1 MVKQVPVT
9 TELSQTL
16 DAGSAVQFTGGQ
28 VDPME
33 NKMPGQIRKQST
45 AMLQMQKASQALA
58 DQLNDAEATKLYNE
72 FAPELET
79 NHNAYLDIKG
89 FDAVAPIPPDEEGGD
104 YGNTL
109 DIYKNTNLKNLK
121 EKYLKRASN
130 GSVKFMFEAKAHQA
144 IADSQEK
151 MVRHSIKQQKIGAV
165 TALEDHLAIT
175 KRQTIDDYESYDK
188 EGSVYQTRKF
198 VGMALIDEI
207 AMVNGWNID
216 PTKGRV
222 SSNYLQLRSA
232 YLYEIGTGVID
243 KMNKNLPKHKKNEAI
258 RKYINTYYGDLG
270 EKTADKQLEINEKE
284 GNLNKNSACV
294 EAILK
299 DNGNINDGSF
309 LSAANR
315 MNCLSSSN
323 SFDNGKGVSTNQGLH
338 SDKVNTDE
346 TTITDNIEFAEQL
359 INTES
364 KFYKPDS
371 ELNGT
376 LLDQHKPTHLFA
388 ALHFG
393 VEKADSLY
401 TKAKSQID
409 IDPKQFKNN
418 PVYAKNI
425 NSQIITNYKKLLIEE
440 ANKEFRPEI
449 VRLEKEIEKLEN
461 TPDVYKRRISSG
473 LGPFPGTKEYEKS
486 EKDRKK
492 RVKINQLKNQLE
504 IAKVE
509 DPGFANK
516 IVNDLDILE
525 GEIDYDYDPQITKEL
540 KIDEVSGLQPLSV
553 LEQKL
558 RATVKDPKEL
568 EVALKELR
576 LKHKD
581 ITNSSNEVY
590 DQDLKKAKIIAFSRE
605 GGYNDLAENGININN
620 FKEEDQKILRNGQ
633 PENSDVNTILQL
645 RANPETL
652 KDDLNKYDYRLN
664 KKDFLAL
671 EDYAATKLDTP
682 QKVAAVSSDKKL
694 LDLYIKKYKFED
706 LINERK
712 GEKNSEEANNNYL
725 ELHTAW
731 ERLID
736 EEQTKIG
743 GKTIS
748 RDKKIE
754 LLERLLTDTVNTG
767 ERKDKF
773 LWLWGGTDVKQP
785 RSTFTLDPK
794 DDAYVKV
801 GNEEIMLGSIN
812 PYMRGKLTEWL
823 QGKGIEASAQNIANY
838 WVLFGKPT
846 VNNDTDFAIWQD
858 SKMNKLIK

>member
-16 DAGSAVQFTGGQ
+16 NTGSAVQFTGGQ
-28 VDPME
+28 VDPMD
-33 NKMPGQIRKQST
+33 NKMPGQIQKQST

-72 FAPELET
+72 FAPELEN
-79 NHNAYLDIKG
+79 NHNAYTALEG

-121 EKYLKRASN
+121 EKYLERASN
-130 GSVKFMFEAKAHQA
+130 GSVKFMFETKAHQA
-144 IADSQEK
+144 IADSQNK
-151 MVRHSIKQQKIGAV
+151 MVRHSIQQQKIGAI
-165 TALEDHLAIT
+165 TALEDHLTIT
-175 KRQTIDDYESYDK
+175 KRQTIDDYENYDK

-207 AMVNGWNID
+207 AMVKGWNID

-222 SSNYLQLRSA
+222 SSLYLQLRSA
-232 YLYEIGTGVID
+232 YLHEIGKGVID
-243 KMNKNLPKHKKNEAI
+243 MMEKNLPEHKKNEAI
-258 RKYINTYYGDLG
+258 RKYIDTFRTDLG

-284 GNLNKNSACV
+284 GIVHKLSACV
-294 EAILK
+294 DATLK
-299 DNGNINDGSF
+299 DNGNINDGSY

-371 ELNGT
+371 KLNGT
-376 LLDQHKPTHLFA
+376 LLNQHKPTHLFA

-401 TKAKSQID
+401 TKAKSQVD

-440 ANKEFRPEI
+440 ANKEFRPKI
-449 VRLEKEIEKLEN
+449 VKLEKEIEKLEN
-461 TPDVYKRRISSG
+461 TPDVYKRRISSN
-473 LGPFPGTKEYEKS
+473 LGPFPGTEEFEKS

-492 RVKINQLKNQLE
+492 RVKIKQLKNQLE

-516 IVNDLDILE
+516 IVNDLNILE

-540 KIDEVSGLQPLSV
+540 KIDKVSGLQPLSV

-558 RATVKDPKEL
+558 RATVKDEKEL

-620 FKEEDQKILRNGQ
+620 FKEEDQKILKNGQ
-633 PENSDVNTILQL
+633 PEKSDVNTILML

-652 KDDLNKYDYRLN
+652 KDDLNKYDYRIN

-671 EDYAATKLDTP
+671 EDYAATKLNTP

-736 EEQTKIG
+736 EEQIANN

-794 DDAYVKV
+794 DDAYVRV
-801 GNEEIMLGSIN
+801 GNEEIMLSSIN
-812 PYMRGKLTEWL
+812 PYMRAKLTQWL
-823 QGKGIEASAQNIANY
+823 ESKGITATSQAIANY
-838 WVLFGKPT
+838 WVLAGRPT
-846 VNNDTDFAIWQD
+846 VNNDTDYAIWE
-858 SKMNKLIK
+858 SGKMNSLPK